1 RWALPW
7 GPRVDRRSVVAGR
20 SQRKARPRSE
30 AQALLPARPRRVL
43 DRRLAPTSSSG
54 LPPRECAACT
64 DCHDDRVR
72 FAHHTTASCLRMPCL
87 GLVRRH
93 SRRSFGTSLISIRC
107 PARRALDARLS
118 HLAPRWFVACA
129 TMAGRG
135 NTMARTPLIEQQ
147 VTTGSFILN
156 VENVG
161 LTSDQFLQLCSDNR
175 DLRFELTAQKELV
188 IMPPPGA
195 DTSRRNVIIT
205 TELTIW
211 ARKDGTGITFDPA
224 CWFILP
230 NGANRAPDAAWLKR
244 ERWDALSAE

>member
-1 RWALPW
+1 
-7 GPRVDRRSVVAGR
+7 
-20 SQRKARPRSE
+20 
-30 AQALLPARPRRVL
+30 
-43 DRRLAPTSSSG
+43 
-54 LPPRECAACT
+54 
-64 DCHDDRVR
+64 
-72 FAHHTTASCLRMPCL
+72 MPCL

-93 SRRSFGTSLISIRC
+93 SRRSFGTSLISIPC

-118 HLAPRWFVACA
+118 HLAPRLFVACA

-195 DTSRRNVIIT
+195 DTTSRNVIIT
-205 TELTIW
+205 TELPIW
-211 ARKDGTGITFDPA
+211 QGKTGTGIQFDPPS
-224 CWFILP
+224 WFIFPTVPTHAP
-230 NGANRAPDAAWLKR
+230 NQPCLNQ
-244 ERWDALSAE
+244 E